1 MSKGTL
7 TAAQAERSDHHT
19 MRNKLNIRSVQL
31 IFSVIMLLTFA
42 GLTGCQ
48 DKESEFLEKELEQE
62 ESGEAEGSEQ
72 EDLKDKENEKS
83 LSDGADQASKSRQ
96 DSSEQESRQLSKD
109 DSKKN
114 FSIQSESGD
123 SPSPENTGA
132 SADKA
137 TDSDNAQSGNAEMT
151 GSDQVSVMKQFV
163 PQTIYVDICGA
174 VANPGVYE
182 LSSDSRVFQAIEKAG
197 GYLPEAAAS
206 YLNRARSLFDGQ
218 QIYVPTQEEVDSQT
232 IPPTQDGVAQGTTQ
246 TGDDTGN
253 TASGAGNTDG
263 TTTQAGQTTGTNSQP
278 ASDSQGGTAA
288 ATSADSR
295 INLNTADVS
304 QLTTLTGVGE
314 SKALAIIAYR
324 EENGPFTSIEDIMN
338 VPGIKEGTYEKIK
351 DKIAIE

>member
-7 TAAQAERSDHHT
+7 TAAQAERSDHDT

-48 DKESEFLEKELEQE
+48 DKESEFLEKDLEQV

-83 LSDGADQASKSRQ
+83 LSNGADQASKSRQ

-151 GSDQVSVMKQFV
+151 GSDQVSAMKQSV

-253 TASGAGNTDG
+253 TASGAGNIDG
-263 TTTQAGQTTGTNSQP
+263 TGTNSQP